1 MKTTITIPQ
10 NLYGKFSSL
19 RRKFSVRATDVE
31 PIYQEDPAVTGCHT
45 PDKLKVEVEY
55 ESGEKLFALGYA
67 LAKEAEP
74 TNYRAPETLE
84 IEISEDV
91 RKAPYS
97 DKYAIAIKRVKD
109 GKAFFLSPIRTR
121 GKLVFTEEFDDAEFF
136 HCPVTVL
143 IFMERICS
151 LVSSPEQE
159 VLLYSLYEKEGKII
173 NTKVLKISKLD
184 S

>member
-1 MKTTITIPQ
+1 MKTTITIPN
-10 NLYGKFSSL
+10 NLHKKFSFL
-19 RRKFSVRATDVE
+19 RKEFCVRATDVE
-31 PIYQEDPAVTGCHT
+31 PIYQEDPLVTGCQT
-45 PDKLKVEVEY
+45 PDELKIEVEY
-55 ESGEKLFALGYA
+55 EDGGKLFALGYA

-74 TNYRAPETLE
+74 TNYQAPETLE

-97 DKYAIAIKRVKD
+97 DKYAIAIRRVKD
-109 GKAFFLSPIRTR
+109 GKTFFLSSTRPR

-173 NTKVLKISKLD
+173 NTEVLKLSKLD